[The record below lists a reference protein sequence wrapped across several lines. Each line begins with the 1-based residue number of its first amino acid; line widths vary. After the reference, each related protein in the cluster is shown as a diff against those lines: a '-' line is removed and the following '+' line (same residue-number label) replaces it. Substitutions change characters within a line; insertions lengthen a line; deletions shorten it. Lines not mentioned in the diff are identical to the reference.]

1 MHLRAMQPWLLG
13 RLHQMYRGELAEV
26 RQVTHHRLNR
36 PRPTRSERSPAVLT
50 ANYVGHR
57 EIEIRQQ
64 DPEPV
69 GPGQVQIEVAYTG
82 ICGTDLHI
90 FHGDMD
96 ARVAIPAIVGHEMSG
111 VVAAVGDGVTAWSVG
126 DHVTVMPLDWDG
138 TCPACLAGNQHI
150 CRNLN
155 FIGIDSP
162 GALQRFW
169 NVDADVLVPLPDS
182 LRLDHAALVE
192 PVAVAVHDVRRGEV
206 STGDHVVVIGGG
218 PIGVLIATVA
228 QYAGAQVVVVEVD
241 AGRRDA
247 IAELGFQVLDPTSTD
262 QVSWVN
268 DWTAGAGADV
278 AFEVS
283 GAAAAVLGSTEL
295 VKVRGTVVVVAIH
308 PQPRPINLQRVFWRE
323 LRLLGARVYER
334 TDFERAIELLDGGV
348 IPADALIS
356 SIQPITDTA
365 AAFADLE
372 SGRGMKVLIDLGAN
386 GDPK

>member
-1 MHLRAMQPWLLG
+1 MKG
-13 RLHQMYRGELAEV
+13 RL
-26 RQVTHHRLNR
+26 
-36 PRPTRSERSPAVLT
+36 VLT
-50 ANYVGHR
+50 ANYVGDR
-57 EIEIRQQ
+57 EIEIRQK

-69 GPGQVQIEVAYTG
+69 APGQVQIEVAYTG

-96 ARVAIPAIVGHEMSG
+96 ARVDIPAIVGHEMSG
-111 VVAAVGDGVTAWSVG
+111 IVVEVGDGVTQWNAG

-138 TCPACLAGNQHI
+138 ACPACIAGNQHI
-150 CRNLN
+150 CHNLN

-169 NVDADVLVPLPDS
+169 NVKADALVALPKH

-192 PVAVAVHDVRRGEV
+192 PIAVAVHDVRRGEV
-206 STGDHVVVIGGG
+206 ATGDHVVVIGGG

-228 QYAGAQVVVVEVD
+228 KHTGADVVVVEVD
-241 AGRRDA
+241 AGRRAA
-247 IAELGFQVLDPTSTD
+247 IADLGFQVLDPTTAD
-262 QVSWVN
+262 LVGWVN
-268 DWTAGAGADV
+268 DWTGGAGADV

-283 GAAAAVLGSTEL
+283 GAAAAVLGSTDL
-295 VKVRGTVVVVAIH
+295 VKVRGTVVIVAIH

-356 SIQPITDTA
+356 SVRPITDTA

-386 GDPK
+386 GALK